1 MTEIS
6 KAARNERRK
15 MTATYLSNLAVAFFV
30 AGVAAPYYAWVSM
43 PYGEA
48 MRILSALPDSFR
60 LTPIIVFILSLGLS
74 ALFHVYARSAV
85 DGMED

>member
-15 MTATYLSNLAVAFFV
+15 LTATYLNNVATTFFV
-30 AGVAAPYYAWVSM
+30 AGVATPYFAWVGQ

-48 MRILSALPDSFR
+48 VRILSSLPDSFR
-60 LTPIIVFILSLGLS
+60 FTPVFVFVASLGLS
-74 ALFHVYARSAV
+74 AMLHWFARSAV